1 MNKQDIIKR
10 LTNIQLDS
18 HERESLLQLLHY
30 MNVEGVTNT
39 SSNNKPKPKYTKKK
53 HTSSNSYNNSSSSK
67 KHTSSKKNTR

>member
-30 MNVEGVTNT
+30 LQAEGLNNT
-39 SSNNKPKPKYTKKK
+39 SSINNNS
-53 HTSSNSYNNSSSSK
+53 HTSSSSKTKNTSSK

>member
-30 MNVEGVTNT
+30 LQAEGLNNT
-39 SSNNKPKPKYTKKK
+39 SSINNNS
-53 HTSSNSYNNSSSSK
+53 HTSSSSSKTKNTSSK